1 MKNTE
6 KTKDQLVE
14 ELKVIR
20 NNIAELEKVKVKN
33 NKIEE
38 ELSRNYKKL
47 SDIMEDIALIIT
59 KVAEMR
65 DPYLRGHQ

>member
-38 ELSRNYKKL
+38 E
-47 SDIMEDIALIIT
+47 
-59 KVAEMR
+59 
-65 DPYLRGHQ
+65 

>member
-33 NKIEE
+33 DKIEE
-38 ELSRNYKKL
+38 NL
-47 SDIMEDIALIIT
+47 AGII
-59 KVAEMR
+59 KN
-65 DPYLRGHQ
+65 